1 MSFLEVVATNKSSAR
16 TGVNKED
23 CMKNYS
29 LNIKKALYKK
39 FEATKRNLNVE
50 YKFTNGVIVLT
61 ADAVKFELLGLAT
74 LNYFA
79 RVLFINPCS
88 STGFICCY
96 YL

>member
-1 MSFLEVVATNKSSAR
+1 M
-16 TGVNKED
+16 
-23 CMKNYS
+23 
-29 LNIKKALYKK
+29 YKK

-79 RVLFINPCS
+79 SLPEIIGQANIRKITDKKQAIIVQHIIIL
-88 STGFICCY
+88 
-96 YL
+96 